1 MYEKI
6 RHRKLKYLPSVI
18 PLANKFT
25 ENKQEIKLGEKME
38 TQSQELTLP
47 LALSLLWPSLLLPA
61 SFVLLLMSDPTQ
73 LPPPPVHR
81 VFPFRC
87 PPSLY
92 FFLIHGMENQ
102 MGELP
107 SSVLINV

>member
-18 PLANKFT
+18 PLANQFT
-25 ENKQEIKLGEKME
+25 DVRPSRKLNLGEKIE
-38 TQSQELTLP
+38 TESQELTLP
-47 LALSLLWPSLLLPA
+47 LALGLLWPSLLLSA
-61 SFVLLLMSDPTQ
+61 AFVLLLMSDPTQ

-87 PPSLY
+87 PPSL
-92 FFLIHGMENQ
+92 LNSWN
-102 MGELP
+102 GE
-107 SSVLINV
+107 SDGRVTQ